1 MEPVISVYPASIVK
15 CRIYEKKCRC
25 QIQREHQKSVR
36 LRKECGVAGSDWLSA
51 GPVIWFNDAPTAYF
65 AAMMDPKLTAA
76 PTHVWC
82 VQTGPG
88 PSIK

>member
-1 MEPVISVYPASIVK
+1 M
-15 CRIYEKKCRC
+15 
-25 QIQREHQKSVR
+25 R

-82 VQTGPG
+82 VHGADWSLYQVTQILYVELSSDTCFLQPH
-88 PSIK
+88 

>member
-1 MEPVISVYPASIVK
+1 MFTLYSTGTSEISDV
-15 CRIYEKKCRC
+15 
-25 QIQREHQKSVR
+25 
-36 LRKECGVAGSDWLSA
+36 RKECGEAGSDWLSA

-82 VQTGPG
+82 VQTGP
-88 PSIK
+88 SIK

>member
-1 MEPVISVYPASIVK
+1 MSVVK
-15 CRIYEKKCRC
+15 CRIYQRKCLRNIR
-25 QIQREHQKSVR
+25 QEHQKSVR
-36 LRKECGVAGSDWLSA
+36 LRKECGGGARSDWLSA

>member
-1 MEPVISVYPASIVK
+1 M
-15 CRIYEKKCRC
+15 
-25 QIQREHQKSVR
+25 R

-76 PTHVWC
+76 PTHVC
-82 VQTGPG
+82 RLVPLSSDPNPLRGIILRYLLFAAALTL
-88 PSIK
+88 

>member
-1 MEPVISVYPASIVK
+1 MK
-15 CRIYEKKCRC
+15 KKCRC

-76 PTHVWC
+76 PTHVFWSLYQVTQILYVELSSDTC
-82 VQTGPG
+82 FLLAH
-88 PSIK
+88 

>member
-1 MEPVISVYPASIVK
+1 MSEISCI
-15 CRIYEKKCRC
+15 
-25 QIQREHQKSVR
+25 
-36 LRKECGVAGSDWLSA
+36 RKECGSDWLSA